1 MFDVEA
7 YLAKHPQSVQTLHP
21 KMRDMLWE
29 QRRKR
34 MYNELNQYKETQRR
48 VPPAQTTALGD
59 RTGWRAPITP
69 NGISTAAINA
79 SNQEPA
85 ISSNAVTVV
94 PQAELTSVFN
104 LPTPSN
110 IYADADAELNR
121 QHIRETLAGDP
132 LGAKKQRYGAILDTL
147 AYLTGTTSQRG
158 RFEKSVGTR
167 TTAQKGKD
175 KERQDYIDRAIGQLI
190 LKHSPE
196 NSAEL
201 KQIMIASGITD
212 VDDLK
217 RAFEIFEQFKPEAA
231 PRLAS
236 DVLGGE
242 EFAAARPTV
251 AAIMAENPELT
262 LEEATKIA
270 GIVPMPPQGPQ
281 LGADAAEA
289 MYIAE
294 ADWANMTEVQRN
306 VFGGN
311 KEEFVQQRAAEIMLA
326 EKKKPLAVGPQ
337 NKAEETIQMSQ
348 VTEMLRVARMDVSAE
363 QADYQ
368 KATLALKLLESR
380 IVRTG
385 PTAPTRM
392 TIKRFIFDMFSG
404 SDDENQQT
412 LLAGLELGAY
422 DFVDVVSKLFGARNI
437 SMTKGAVSD
446 REMAIFMSMAP
457 QLIKTQE
464 GNIILL
470 KIIQNASRRN
480 LDLYNVGQ
488 EFRETHGHSSESA
501 KLWDGYVS
509 GHKLMEK
516 WKPTA
521 DGFGGIIP
529 RELWTQYEVLLEG
542 KNASGVGD
550 AAGYA
555 ITDNV
560 VTSDKKGWEFL
571 EKLGDREDPFIL
583 VAEDGTKSWWIIRNG
598 KAIEVNLK

>member
-1 MFDVEA
+1 
-7 YLAKHPQSVQTLHP
+7 
-21 KMRDMLWE
+21 
-29 QRRKR
+29 
-34 MYNELNQYKETQRR
+34 
-48 VPPAQTTALGD
+48 
-59 RTGWRAPITP
+59 
-69 NGISTAAINA
+69 
-79 SNQEPA
+79 
-85 ISSNAVTVV
+85 
-94 PQAELTSVFN
+94 
-104 LPTPSN
+104 
-110 IYADADAELNR
+110 
-121 QHIRETLAGDP
+121 
-132 LGAKKQRYGAILDTL
+132 
-147 AYLTGTTSQRG
+147 
-158 RFEKSVGTR
+158 
-167 TTAQKGKD
+167 
-175 KERQDYIDRAIGQLI
+175 
-190 LKHSPE
+190 
-196 NSAEL
+196 
-201 KQIMIASGITD
+201 
-212 VDDLK
+212 
-217 RAFEIFEQFKPEAA
+217 
-231 PRLAS
+231 
-236 DVLGGE
+236 
-242 EFAAARPTV
+242 
-251 AAIMAENPELT
+251 
-262 LEEATKIA
+262 
-270 GIVPMPPQGPQ
+270 
-281 LGADAAEA
+281 
-289 MYIAE
+289 
-294 ADWANMTEVQRN
+294 
-306 VFGGN
+306 
-311 KEEFVQQRAAEIMLA
+311 
-326 EKKKPLAVGPQ
+326 
-337 NKAEETIQMSQ
+337 
-348 VTEMLRVARMDVSAE
+348 
-363 QADYQ
+363 
-368 KATLALKLLESR
+368 
-380 IVRTG
+380 
-385 PTAPTRM
+385 
-392 TIKRFIFDMFSG
+392 MFSG

-516 WKPTA
+516 WKPTT